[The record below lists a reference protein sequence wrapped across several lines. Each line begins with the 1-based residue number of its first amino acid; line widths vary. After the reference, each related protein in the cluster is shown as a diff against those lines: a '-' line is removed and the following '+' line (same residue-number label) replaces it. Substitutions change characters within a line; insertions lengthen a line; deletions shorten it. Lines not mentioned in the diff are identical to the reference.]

1 MMLRLIKRFIA
12 WLVLLIGQALTTA
25 ARPAGMWREVGVDGQ
40 VIIAHEITVA
50 EMRQWLLDMRKAE
63 EFVLLDNLLFR
74 EHEVSINDLLLMSSA
89 TRAFI
94 EGTTA
99 TELAKLVAAVKEVNP
114 FFFQFRQALNALNH
128 PNP

>member
-1 MMLRLIKRFIA
+1 MLRLIKRLIA
-12 WLVLLIGQALTTA
+12 WLVVVISQALSTA
-25 ARPAGMWREVGVDGQ
+25 TRPAGMWREVEVDGQ
-40 VIIAHEITVA
+40 VIIAHEVTVA

-63 EFVLLDNLLFR
+63 EFALLDNLLFR
-74 EHEVSINDLLLMSSA
+74 EHEVSIKDLVLMSSA

-114 FFFQFRQALNALNH
+114 FFFQFRQALNALNQ

>member
-1 MMLRLIKRFIA
+1 MLRLIKRFIA
-12 WLVLLIGQALTTA
+12 WLVVLVSQALSTA
-25 ARPAGMWREVGVDGQ
+25 ARPAGMWREVEVDGQ
-40 VIIAHEITVA
+40 VIVAHEITVA

-63 EFVLLDNLLFR
+63 DFALLDNLLFR
-74 EHEVSINDLLLMSSA
+74 EHEVSIKDLVLMSSA

-114 FFFQFRQALNALNH
+114 FFFQFRQALNTLNQ

>member
-1 MMLRLIKRFIA
+1 MIRVIKRLIA
-12 WLVLLIGQALTTA
+12 WLVLLIGQALSTA
-25 ARPAGMWREVGVDGQ
+25 ARPAGMWREVEVDGQ

-63 EFVLLDNLLFR
+63 NFDVLDALLFR
-74 EHEVSINDLLLMSSA
+74 EHEVSIKDLLLMSSA

-114 FFFQFRQALNALNH
+114 FFFQFRQALNALNQ